1 MQPLC
6 IQLLFVKF
14 SKIAQSCTL
23 ANLVNEIKC
32 CSRITQAVVSLCLH
46 HEYFCIAHE
55 YPVVVALPGIS
66 GTPFIFIE
74 TSTCILGSI
83 FEIVNFL
90 SIAQWCSIVHQHL
103 RAIGCFVLLT
113 YHECLVTT
121 VIPLFIGR
129 PHTRLGTDTIAAPL
143 IRAISRECQL
153 LVVVVG
159 HGSEIVAHSTLLM
172 VVRYSKDYL
181 GRSLVLNKEVGLII
195 RSQRVA

>member
-1 MQPLC
+1 MKLKLSLLIARILLQVGIFSPLLCRDGENASVLVRGISFLVPPRFVPSTKTYIDGTAQTLISKLMQPLC

-32 CSRITQAVVSLCLH
+32 CSRITQAIVSLCLH

-90 SIAQWCSIVHQHL
+90 V
-103 RAIGCFVLLT
+103 
-113 YHECLVTT
+113 
-121 VIPLFIGR
+121 
-129 PHTRLGTDTIAAPL
+129 
-143 IRAISRECQL
+143 
-153 LVVVVG
+153 
-159 HGSEIVAHSTLLM
+159 
-172 VVRYSKDYL
+172 
-181 GRSLVLNKEVGLII
+181 
-195 RSQRVA
+195 